1 MDFDLPQNPI
11 LTFESGQTT
20 GSTSCVTVS
29 ITDDSFVEDA
39 ETFNASLTPVNDQPV
54 VIAPM
59 STISVEIPEDPADS
73 KIK

>member
-11 LTFESGQTT
+11 LTFESGQSA

-39 ETFNASLTPVNDQPV
+39 ETFNASLTSVNNQPV
-54 VIAPM
+54 MIGPMDLITVVIL
-59 STISVEIPEDPADS
+59 EDPADS
-73 KIK
+73 KI